1 MAQHYSLRQVGGA
14 RLLVKTKKEA
24 IEALLRV
31 DGEFLKPLLNTYLY
45 IVDGDTLKSLAWRV
59 ARDLEISSTT
69 KDFEKCLN
77 SLFLAAHKKKMRK
90 R

>member
-1 MAQHYSLRQVGGA
+1 MAQHYSLRQVGGG

-59 ARDLEISSTT
+59 ARDLEISST

-77 SLFLAAHKKKMRK
+77 SLFFVVHKKKMRK